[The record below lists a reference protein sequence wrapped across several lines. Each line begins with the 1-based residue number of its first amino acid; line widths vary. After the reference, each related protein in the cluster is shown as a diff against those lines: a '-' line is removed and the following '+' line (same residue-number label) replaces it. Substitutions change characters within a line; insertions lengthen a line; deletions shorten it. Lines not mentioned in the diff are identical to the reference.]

1 MESICKHTHS
11 LYLTACWPSH
21 SPQTF
26 DQSSQRWTDENNHI
40 GAKLLNNTMYFSPA
54 QRFADIWLTMHV
66 CVCVSASMC
75 VCILWRLYL
84 VGNPSKLIIISK
96 HDRVDKMSCAPPE
109 PLSHHKPYLRWWTDV
124 ALAWTHQS
132 LSVRVGV
139 HLQAR
144 TDAPEHTHTSK
155 ASHMWALRR
164 SKHTL
169 ELPLTW
175 ILYLRPLNICN
186 AHWARAR

>member
-1 MESICKHTHS
+1 
-11 LYLTACWPSH
+11 
-21 SPQTF
+21 
-26 DQSSQRWTDENNHI
+26 
-40 GAKLLNNTMYFSPA
+40 
-54 QRFADIWLTMHV
+54 
-66 CVCVSASMC
+66 MC

-109 PLSHHKPYLRWWTDV
+109 PLSHHRPYLRWWTDV

-155 ASHMWALRR
+155 GSHMWALRR

-186 AHWARAR
+186 ARWARARWFICIYLSLRLWYGWPFMLRRAWRDCWWIGEFLFMRDWICYY